1 MPRLRIAYVLNNA
14 SFLVS
19 HRLPLVLAARNEGY
33 EVILITGKASSRI
46 TEGSANKKL
55 AEVGIRH
62 RRTVFRSS
70 GTNPIVEVVGFFQLI
85 YYLLKFKPDIVHCAS
100 PKGVLYGG
108 IASRVCRSHGL
119 VLAISGMGYI
129 SATST
134 EQILTR
140 KAYKKIYMILAR
152 FAFNHRNVRVIV
164 QNNDD
169 YALVRKLVLVCE
181 SQFVVIPGSGVDLS
195 LFGNYCINKKKKVVL
210 LPARMIRD
218 KGIKEFVIAAKEI
231 KKYEPAWRFILAGAA
246 DYDSPTSIS
255 EFDLKRWQ
263 SEGIIEWMGH
273 VDDMLPLF
281 NEASIVCLPS
291 YYGEGMPKALLE
303 AAAASC
309 AIVTTDTTGCRDA
322 IEVNVTGDLVSPH
335 DSDELAA
342 TILALIRDDVRRE
355 AYGTNGHERAVSLFS
370 ISSVIETTL
379 GIYKKLSS
387 KPSYY

>member
-1 MPRLRIAYVLNNA
+1 MAKLRIAYVINNA

-33 EVILITGKASSRI
+33 EVILITGRASSAT
-46 TEGSANKKL
+46 TEDIASKKL
-55 AEVGIRH
+55 AEAKIKH
-62 RRTVFRSS
+62 RRTISRSA
-70 GTNPIVEVVGFFQLI
+70 GINPIVEIVSLFQLI
-85 YYLLKFKPDIVHCAS
+85 YHLLNFKPNIVHCAS

-108 IASRVCRSHGL
+108 IASRLCKFQGL
-119 VLAISGMGYI
+119 VLAISGMGYV
-129 SATST
+129 TTNST
-134 EQILTR
+134 EQMLIR
-140 KAYKKIYMILAR
+140 KIYRKIYMFLAR
-152 FAFNHRNVRVIV
+152 FAFSHPNKRVIV
-164 QNNDD
+164 QNKDD
-169 YALVRKLVLVCE
+169 HALIRNLGLASE